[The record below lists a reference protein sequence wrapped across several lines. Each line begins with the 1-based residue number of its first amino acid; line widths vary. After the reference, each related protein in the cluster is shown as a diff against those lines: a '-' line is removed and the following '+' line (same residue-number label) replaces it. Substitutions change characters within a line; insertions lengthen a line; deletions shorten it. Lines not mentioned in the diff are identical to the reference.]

1 MEPTTS
7 FKQKQ
12 FNNTKK
18 LAFWTLIWVL
28 ATALATFGPEYI
40 WENSLFTYAGVGLFL
55 ITGAAMIW
63 ANRKY
68 LMDQDEL
75 QRRMHLEAMSITLGV
90 AVVLGLGLSILDQQD
105 LLFGFDLDF
114 AFITIIISVSYM
126 LSLLIN
132 LRRFK

>member
-1 MEPTTS
+1 MKNTTS
-7 FKQKQ
+7 FKELQHKS
-12 FNNTKK
+12 TKR
-18 LAFWTLIWVL
+18 LALWTMIWVL
-28 ATALATFGPEYI
+28 STALATFGPEFI

-55 ITGAAMIW
+55 VTGAAMIW

>member
-1 MEPTTS
+1 MKNNTS
-7 FKQKQ
+7 FKELQHKS
-12 FNNTKK
+12 TKR
-18 LAFWTLIWVL
+18 LALWTMIWVL
-28 ATALATFGPEYI
+28 STALATFGPEFI

-55 ITGAAMIW
+55 VTGAAMIW

>member
-12 FNNTKK
+12 FSNTKK

-28 ATALATFGPEYI
+28 ATALATFGPEFI

>member
-18 LAFWTLIWVL
+18 LAFWTMIWVFS
-28 ATALATFGPEYI
+28 TALATFGPEFI

>member
-12 FNNTKK
+12 FKNTKK

-28 ATALATFGPEYI
+28 ATGLATFGPEFI

>member
-28 ATALATFGPEYI
+28 ATALATFGPEFI

-55 ITGAAMIW
+55 ITGAVMIL

-68 LMDQDEL
+68 ILNLDEL
-75 QRRMHLEAMSITLGV
+75 QQRMHLEAMAISLGI
-90 AVVLGLGLSILDQQD
+90 AVVLGLGLSILEQQD
-105 LLFGFDLDF
+105 LLGFKMDF
-114 AFITIIISVSYM
+114 AFMTIVISLTY
-126 LSLLIN
+126 LAGLAIN
-132 LRRFK
+132 TRRFK

>member
-28 ATALATFGPEYI
+28 ATALATFGPEFI
-40 WENSLFTYAGVGLFL
+40 WENPLFTYAGVGLFL

>member
-18 LAFWTLIWVL
+18 LAFWTVIWVL
-28 ATALATFGPEYI
+28 ATALATFGPEFI

>member
-28 ATALATFGPEYI
+28 ATALATFGPEFI

-55 ITGAAMIW
+55 ITGASMIW

>member
-28 ATALATFGPEYI
+28 ASALATFGPEFI

>member
-28 ATALATFGPEYI
+28 ATALATFGPEFI
-40 WENSLFTYAGVGLFL
+40 WENSLFTFAGVGLFL

>member
-28 ATALATFGPEYI
+28 ATALATFGPEFI

>member
-75 QRRMHLEAMSITLGV
+75 QRRMHLEAMAISLGV
-90 AVVLGLGLSILDQQD
+90 AVVLGLGLSILEQQD
-105 LLFGFDLDF
+105 LLGFKMDF
-114 AFITIIISVSYM
+114 AFMTIVISLTY
-126 LSLLIN
+126 LAGLAIN
-132 LRRFK
+132 TRRYK

>member
-18 LAFWTLIWVL
+18 LAFWTIIWVL
-28 ATALATFGPEYI
+28 ATALATFGPEFI

>member
-18 LAFWTLIWVL
+18 LAFWTVIWVL
-28 ATALATFGPEYI
+28 ATALATFGPEFI
-40 WENSLFTYAGVGLFL
+40 WKNSLFTYAGVGLFL

>member
-28 ATALATFGPEYI
+28 ATALATFGPEFI

-63 ANRKY
+63 TNRKY

>member
-1 MEPTTS
+1 MKNNTS
-7 FKQKQ
+7 FKELQHKS
-12 FNNTKK
+12 TMR
-18 LAFWTLIWVL
+18 LALWTMIWVL
-28 ATALATFGPEYI
+28 STALATFGPEFI

>member
-28 ATALATFGPEYI
+28 ATALATFGPEFI
-40 WENSLFTYAGVGLFL
+40 WENSLYTYAGVGLFL

>member
-28 ATALATFGPEYI
+28 ATALATFGPEFI

-105 LLFGFDLDF
+105 LLLGFDLDF